1 MRQRRGNVVLALFLI
16 ALGAWLVAG
25 GLGFPRPLLGSLW
38 PGIVVVVGLA
48 MLAQASGLGRRGE
61 GLVPLGVGIM
71 LTGAFLLLFTL
82 HVLGWGE
89 MALYWPVFPLIIGLS
104 FFALY
109 VAGDMREP
117 ALLVPSFVV
126 GGLGVILLPFTLGVV
141 ANPVLRRVVWV
152 WPLLLMLGLA
162 FFFRPRQ
169 RGARSSRP
177 PRSSRQRRRPRTRP
191 PAPVRREPPL
201 QQAAQADELPADE
214 IPAQEPP
221 VEDVPPDERPDE
233 EFPPGE
239 LPAEESSPD
248 ELPAEEAP
256 EGEADGD
263 EPSAED
269 AQE

>member
-82 HVLGWGE
+82 HLLGWGE
-89 MALYWPVFPLIIGLS
+89 MALYWPVFPLIVGLS

-152 WPLLLMLGLA
+152 WPLLLLMLGLA
-162 FFFRPRQ
+162 FFFRPGQ
-169 RGARSSRP
+169 RGARPSRP
-177 PRSSRQRRRPRTRP
+177 PRSSRRQRRRPRTRP
-191 PAPVRREPPL
+191 PAPVRRETPL
-201 QQAAQADELPADE
+201 QQAAQPDEPPADE
-214 IPAQEPP
+214 IPA
-221 VEDVPPDERPDE
+221 EDVPPAERPDE

-239 LPAEESSPD
+239 LPAEEFPPE
-248 ELPAEEAP
+248 ELPAADTPEDEANG
-256 EGEADGD
+256 GEL
-263 EPSAED
+263 PAED